1 MRRLSRKDPK
11 GHARSRRLLA
21 ALVAALTAVA
31 PVAAAEVDPAG
42 ACGPVR
48 DLSPATPAP
57 SGSDVAEL
65 QERLN
70 ELGFGPLAVD
80 GVYGPRTVGAV
91 RTFQQARGL
100 VPDGIVGPATW
111 EALGPAALPAA
122 QGPTKKPEGEMMI
135 VVDTNTLKL
144 TLYVDGKP
152 YKTYPVAVGRPRE
165 TTLSPV
171 GEWRIVHK
179 ARNWGG
185 GFGTRWMGLNVPWGI
200 YGIHGTNKPW
210 SIGTRASAGCI
221 RMFNHDVEELY
232 SWVPVG
238 TPVRIVGV
246 EPDVEFDRTLRA
258 GATGPDVVLVQFA
271 LQERGFDAQGADG
284 RYGPNT
290 AAAVT
295 ELQRL
300 YGLPPTGEVYE
311 DVYYVLGLK

>member
-1 MRRLSRKDPK
+1 MR
-11 GHARSRRLLA
+11 ARGLLA
-21 ALVAALTAVA
+21 ALVVVLAAGGLA
-31 PVAAAEVDPAG
+31 AAAEIDPG
-42 ACGPVR
+42 DACSPVR
-48 DLSPATPAP
+48 DLAPQVPAP

-70 ELGFGPLAVD
+70 ELGFGPLTVD
-80 GVYGPRTVGAV
+80 GVYGPRTIEAV
-91 RTFQQARGL
+91 RSFQRARGL
-100 VPDGIVGPATW
+100 LADGVVGPATW
-111 EALGPAALPAA
+111 EALGPSALPAA
-122 QGPTKKPEGEMMI
+122 QGPTERPEGEMMI
-135 VVDTNTLKL
+135 VVDTNALTL

-171 GEWRIVHK
+171 GEWRIVQK

-238 TPVRIVGV
+238 TRVRIVGV

-290 AAAVT
+290 AAAVA

-300 YGLPPTGEVYE
+300 YGLPATGEVYD